1 MKKLFLMFMLLMGNC
16 AMLYAQ
22 RLKSRVLDATD
33 SRPIQGASVRLLRA
47 ATGTITDA
55 NGSFEILSKY
65 PADTLV
71 ISSIGFSTI
80 VLLVDNSHSL
90 PASLLMNRESF
101 ALDEVVV
108 STGYAKIS
116 RERATGSFTHLSNE
130 LINRSVSPDII
141 SRLEGVTPA
150 LQFYR
155 STVTPKGTT
164 SELRIRG
171 VSSIFSDTAPLIV
184 VDNFPYEGD
193 INSINPND
201 IADITILKDAAA
213 ASIWGVRA
221 GNGVIVIN
229 TKQGKYNQKTSIS
242 LQSNFTVGE
251 KPNLFYNPNF
261 LASQELIDFQRLRF
275 QQGGFQQNNWTLLP
289 EAIEIQIARQ
299 EGKLSAE
306 EMERQL
312 KILATKDIRK
322 EMLSNLYQKSL
333 NQQYALNI
341 SGGNNSLKYI
351 TSLGFDKNLS
361 GNVGFSSSRI
371 TLNNQFTYKLSQK
384 LELFTGLY
392 YALQHFSNN
401 GLERTDLIPRE
412 GGAIQSY
419 TSLRDD
425 SGMPTYIPYKY
436 RQTYIA
442 AAESQ
447 GLLNWQYNP
456 LDELALSDKT
466 SKNNETRI
474 NAGIRYALIPDLAL
488 EVKYQ
493 FRLAQGAS
501 RQYYAP
507 QTYYVRDLVN
517 RFTQANGTSVIPV
530 GGILSGN
537 QTSGNSHYGRVQLNY
552 SGFFQPLHHLHQ
564 LDALAGAE
572 VRQDRSQSGP
582 GYLLYGYDDQI
593 LTSAPYLNYETSYQ
607 LRPISSGRIPSPV
620 NDIGYLTDRYL
631 SYFANLAY
639 TYDKKY
645 TLSLSGR
652 WDASNIFGVA
662 TNQKGV
668 PLWSVGFLWNVKE
681 EWMPNVEQID
691 LLKLRATYGVNGNIN
706 KQVSALPNISL
717 SSGVITNYP
726 YARITTTGN
735 PNLRWEK
742 VVVWNMATDFS
753 FFHNRIRG
761 SLEYYEKAGIDL
773 IGYDFLDP
781 TTGIFQSAS
790 GLYTIDNRINYA
802 NLLTKGADIEINGA
816 ITTGKFKWSTVLMAS
831 WTQNKVTKYNAAE
844 APTLL
849 SFLPAS
855 NAGRAPASQ
864 GKSVDILYALP
875 WYGLNPTTGAMQV
888 YDNKAGVDGAL
899 SENYAAY
906 WASLQQ
912 ANLKEMGVTVPVFFG
927 SIRNIVTW
935 KGLSASVNVVYK
947 TGYQFRRSSINYSNL
962 INYGGGH
969 RDYEARWKSPGDEL
983 QTAVP
988 AVTLTANTTRDNIYL
1003 SNERLIENGAHLR
1016 LKDINLSYK
1025 LSATKLGLSNV
1036 SVFMYL
1042 NNVGILWRA
1051 NKQGLDPDF
1060 PTSDYPQVRTYSLGF
1075 KIDI

>member
-1 MKKLFLMFMLLMGNC
+1 MKKIFLLLMLLMGNC

-33 SRPIQGASVRLLRA
+33 AHPIQGASVRLVRA

-55 NGSFEILSKY
+55 NGSFEILRLSKY
-65 PADTLV
+65 QADTLV
-71 ISSIGFSTI
+71 ISSIGFKTTVI
-80 VLLVDNSHSL
+80 AVDNRSL
-90 PASLLMNRESF
+90 PESLLMNRQSF

-116 RERATGSFTHLSNE
+116 RERATGSFTHISNE

-193 INSINPND
+193 INSLNPND

-229 TKQGKYNQKTSIS
+229 TKQGKYNQKTSVS
-242 LQSNFTVGE
+242 LQSNFTIGE
-251 KPNLFYNPNF
+251 KPNLFYNPSF

-275 QQGGFQQNNWTLLP
+275 AQGGFQQNNWTLLP

-299 EGKLSAE
+299 EGKLSTE

-312 KILATKDIRK
+312 KGLATKDIRK
-322 EMLSNLYQKSL
+322 EMLANLYQKSL
-333 NQQYALNI
+333 NQQYSLNI

-351 TSLGFDKNLS
+351 SSLGFDKNLS
-361 GNVGFSSSRI
+361 GNVGFNSSRI
-371 TLNNQFTYKLSQK
+371 TLNNQFTYRFNQK
-384 LELFTGLY
+384 LELSTSLY

-419 TSLRDD
+419 TSLRDEN
-425 SGMPTYIPYKY
+425 GMPTYIPYKY
-436 RQTYIA
+436 RQPYIA
-442 AAESQ
+442 TAESQ
-447 GLLNWQYNP
+447 GLLNWAFNP

-466 SKNNETRI
+466 SKNNETRM
-474 NAGIRYALIPDLAL
+474 NAALRYALIPDVAL

-501 RQYYAP
+501 RQYYSP

-517 RFTQANGTSVIPV
+517 RFTQANGTSVIPS

-537 QTSGNSHYGRVQLNY
+537 QSSGDSHYGRVQLNY
-552 SGFFQPLHHLHQ
+552 SRLFQPLHQ

-668 PLWSVGFLWNVKE
+668 PLWSVGLLWNIKE
-681 EWMPNVEQID
+681 EWMP
-691 LLKLRATYGVNGNIN
+691 
-706 KQVSALPNISL
+706 
-717 SSGVITNYP
+717 
-726 YARITTTGN
+726 
-735 PNLRWEK
+735 
-742 VVVWNMATDFS
+742 
-753 FFHNRIRG
+753 
-761 SLEYYEKAGIDL
+761 
-773 IGYDFLDP
+773 
-781 TTGIFQSAS
+781 
-790 GLYTIDNRINYA
+790 
-802 NLLTKGADIEINGA
+802 DIE
-816 ITTGKFKWSTVLMAS
+816 
-831 WTQNKVTKYNAAE
+831 
-844 APTLL
+844 
-849 SFLPAS
+849 
-855 NAGRAPASQ
+855 
-864 GKSVDILYALP
+864 
-875 WYGLNPTTGAMQV
+875 
-888 YDNKAGVDGAL
+888 
-899 SENYAAY
+899 
-906 WASLQQ
+906 
-912 ANLKEMGVTVPVFFG
+912 
-927 SIRNIVTW
+927 SI
-935 KGLSASVNVVYK
+935 
-947 TGYQFRRSSINYSNL
+947 
-962 INYGGGH
+962 
-969 RDYEARWKSPGDEL
+969 D
-983 QTAVP
+983 
-988 AVTLTANTTRDNIYL
+988 
-1003 SNERLIENGAHLR
+1003 
-1016 LKDINLSYK
+1016 
-1025 LSATKLGLSNV
+1025 
-1036 SVFMYL
+1036 
-1042 NNVGILWRA
+1042 
-1051 NKQGLDPDF
+1051 
-1060 PTSDYPQVRTYSLGF
+1060 
-1075 KIDI
+1075 

>member
-1 MKKLFLMFMLLMGNC
+1 MKKLFLLFMLLLGNC

-33 SRPIQGASVRLLRA
+33 THPIQGASVRLVRA

-71 ISSIGFSTI
+71 ISSIGFSAI
-80 VLLVDNSHSL
+80 VLLIDHGRSL
-90 PASLLMNRESF
+90 SESLLMHRESF

-108 STGYAKIS
+108 STGYTKIS
-116 RERATGSFTHLSNE
+116 RERATGSFTHISNE

-155 STVTPKGTT
+155 STVTPRGTT

-229 TKQGKYNQKTSIS
+229 TKQGKYNQKTSVS
-242 LQSNFTVGE
+242 FQSNFTVGE
-251 KPNLFYNPNF
+251 KPNLFYNPSF

-275 QQGGFQQNNWTLLP
+275 AQGGFQQNNWTLLP
-289 EAIEIQIARQ
+289 EAIEIQIAKQ

-312 KILATKDIRK
+312 KGLATKDIRK
-322 EMLSNLYQKSL
+322 DMLANLYQKSL
-333 NQQYALNI
+333 NQQYALSF
-341 SGGNNSLKYI
+341 SGGNNNLKYI
-351 TSLGFDKNLS
+351 SSLGLDKNLS

-371 TLNNQFTYKLSQK
+371 TLNNQFTYRFNQK
-384 LELFTGLY
+384 LELFTSLY

-425 SGMPTYIPYKY
+425 SGMSVGIPYKY

-442 AAESQ
+442 AAPSQ
-447 GLLNWQYNP
+447 GLLNWQFNP
-456 LDELALSDKT
+456 IDELALSDKT
-466 SKNNETRI
+466 SKNNETRL
-474 NAGIRYALIPDLAL
+474 NAGLRYTLIPSLAL

-507 QTYYVRDLVN
+507 ETYYVRDLVN
-517 RFTQANGTSVIPV
+517 RFTQANGNSVIPS

-552 SGFFQPLHHLHQ
+552 NGFFQTLHQ

-593 LTSAPYLNYETSYQ
+593 LTSASYLNYETSYQ
-607 LRPISSGRIPSPV
+607 LRPISSGRIPSPI

-631 SYFANLAY
+631 SYFSNLVY

-668 PLWSVGFLWNVKE
+668 PLWSVGLLWNVKD
-681 EWMPNVEQID
+681 EWLSNSESID

-726 YARITTTGN
+726 YARISTTGN

-742 VVVWNMATDFS
+742 VVVWNLATDFS
-753 FFHNRIRG
+753 FFHNRLRG

-781 TTGIFQSAS
+781 TTGIFQSPS

-802 NLLTKGADIEINGA
+802 NLLTKGADLEINAA
-816 ITTGKFKWSTVLMAS
+816 ITTGRFKWSAVLLGS

-855 NAGRAPASQ
+855 NAGRAPATQ
-864 GKSVDILYALP
+864 GKSLDILYALP

-888 YDNKAGVDGAL
+888 YDSKTGAGGGSL

-912 ANLKEMGVTVPVFFG
+912 SNLKEMGVTVPVFFG
-927 SIRNIVTW
+927 SIRNTFTW
-935 KGLSASVNVVYK
+935 KGLTASVNLVYK
-947 TGYQFRRSSINYSNL
+947 TGYNFRRTSINYSNL

-969 RDYEARWKSPGDEL
+969 LDYEARWKSPGDEL
-983 QTAVP
+983 QTSVP

-1003 SNERLIENGAHLR
+1003 SNETLIENGSHLR

-1025 LSATKLGLSNV
+1025 LSAPKLGLSNV
-1036 SVFMYL
+1036 SVFMYV

-1051 NKQGLDPDF
+1051 NQVGLDPDF
-1060 PTSDYPQVRTYSLGF
+1060 PTSDYPPIRTYSLGF
-1075 KIDI
+1075 KMDI

>member
-1 MKKLFLMFMLLMGNC
+1 MKKIFLLLMLLMGNC

-33 SRPIQGASVRLLRA
+33 AHPIQGASVRLVRA

-55 NGSFEILSKY
+55 NGSFEILRLSKY
-65 PADTLV
+65 QADTLV
-71 ISSIGFSTI
+71 ISSIGFKTTVI
-80 VLLVDNSHSL
+80 AVDNRSL
-90 PASLLMNRESF
+90 PESLLMNRQSF

-116 RERATGSFTHLSNE
+116 RERATGSFTHISNE
-130 LINRSVSPDII
+130 LINRSISPDII

-229 TKQGKYNQKTSIS
+229 TKQGKYNQKTSVS
-242 LQSNFTVGE
+242 LQSNITVGE
-251 KPNLFYNPNF
+251 KPNLFYNPSF

-312 KILATKDIRK
+312 KHLATKGIRK
-322 EMLSNLYQKSL
+322 EMLANLYQKSL
-333 NQQYALNI
+333 NQQYAFNI

-361 GNVGFSSSRI
+361 GNVGFNSLRI
-371 TLNNQFTYKLSQK
+371 TLNNQFTYRFNQK
-384 LELFTGLY
+384 LELFTSLY

-419 TSLRDD
+419 TSLRDEN
-425 SGMPTYIPYKY
+425 GMPTYIPYKY

-474 NAGIRYALIPDLAL
+474 NAGLRYALIPDLAL

-501 RQYYAP
+501 RQYYSP

-517 RFTQANGTSVIPV
+517 RFTQANGTSVIPS

-537 QTSGNSHYGRVQLNY
+537 QSSGDSHYGRVQLNY
-552 SGFFQPLHHLHQ
+552 SRLFQPLHQ

-668 PLWSVGFLWNVKE
+668 PLWSVGLLWNIKE
-681 EWMPNVEQID
+681 EWMPDIESID

-781 TTGIFQSAS
+781 TTGIFQSPS

-802 NLLTKGADIEINGA
+802 NLLTKGVDLEINGA

-855 NAGRAPASQ
+855 NAGRAPATQ

-888 YDNKAGVDGAL
+888 YDSKGGGAGTL

-906 WASLQQ
+906 WALLQQ

-927 SIRNIVTW
+927 SIRNTFTW
-935 KGLSASVNVVYK
+935 KGLSASVNMVYK
-947 TGYQFRRSSINYSNL
+947 AGYQFRRSSINYSNL

-969 RDYEARWKSPGDEL
+969 RDYEARWRSPGDEL
-983 QTAVP
+983 HTAVP

-1060 PTSDYPQVRTYSLGF
+1060 PTSDYPPIRTYSLGF